1 MQPNHANRVLTT
13 AALAAALLAGGCNLF
28 DRTAPVSALYL
39 LDPAPQSRR
48 EGAQLGALTVR
59 SFSAAQPF
67 DGPAF
72 VYRLADGSWS
82 RDAYDGFAADPA
94 SMLTGAAVDAFDASG
109 RFGVVAREGLAAR
122 SELALDGVVEAFYAD
137 FPQEPAPGSV
147 GETVVRLRL
156 YLSSRSGGDAA
167 VVFSTIAEGRA
178 PIARRASGDVASS
191 FSAASAQALG
201 KALDALPPAV
211 RSQKAG

>member
-1 MQPNHANRVLTT
+1 MQRDHANRVLTT

-28 DRTAPVSALYL
+28 DRTAPTSALYL
-39 LDPAPQSRR
+39 LDPPAQARR
-48 EGAQLGALTVR
+48 EGAPLGALTVR
-59 SFSAAQPF
+59 RFSASQPF
-67 DGPAF
+67 DGTTF

-137 FPQEPAPGSV
+137 FPREPAAGTV
-147 GETVVRLRL
+147 GEAVVRLRI
-156 YLSSRSGGDAA
+156 YLSSRASGDAA
-167 VVFSTIAEGRA
+167 VVFSTVAEGRA
-178 PIARRASGDVASS
+178 PIANRASGDVAAS

-201 KALDALPPAV
+201 QALDALPPAV